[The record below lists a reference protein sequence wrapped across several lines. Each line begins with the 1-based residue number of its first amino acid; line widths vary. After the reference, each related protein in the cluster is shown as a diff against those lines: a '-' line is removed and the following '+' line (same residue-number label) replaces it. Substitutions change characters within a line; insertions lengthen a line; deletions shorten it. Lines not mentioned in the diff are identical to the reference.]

1 VPFWRASRSSAQSE
15 ATAAMLASGVSQRP
29 VAQQL
34 GGSAPAVST
43 PHRGARFAFDAMV
56 GIGRRKPGSIRP
68 PGNQET
74 TDPQPA
80 SCFWGSLGRRRGRQ
94 LEQVLPTRPRSFIS
108 NKAVRSAPAAG
119 QHARADATHDL
130 ALRADAAI
138 AGGRAAATVAASG
151 HLAPEMKRLPPS
163 LVRGFPASCRSGSGY
178 I

>member
-80 SCFWGSLGRRRGRQ
+80 SCFWGSLRGVAVAGNLSRYYQ
-94 LEQVLPTRPRSFIS
+94 QGLEVLSVTRPFDRHRLLGSPPEPTLLTT
-108 NKAVRSAPAAG
+108 RPCAPTP
-119 QHARADATHDL
+119 Q
-130 ALRADAAI
+130 
-138 AGGRAAATVAASG
+138 
-151 HLAPEMKRLPPS
+151 
-163 LVRGFPASCRSGSGY
+163 
-178 I
+178 